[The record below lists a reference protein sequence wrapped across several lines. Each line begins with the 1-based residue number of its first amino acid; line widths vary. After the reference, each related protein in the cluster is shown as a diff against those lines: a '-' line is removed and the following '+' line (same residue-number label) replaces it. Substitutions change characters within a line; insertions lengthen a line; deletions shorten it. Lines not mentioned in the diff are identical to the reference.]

1 MTTRFLL
8 DENLRGKPL
17 WMAIHRHNALGVDP
31 LDVERVGDV
40 ADLPLGSS
48 DGRILKWAER
58 EARILLSEDKRT
70 LPVHLA
76 THLRSGR
83 SSPGIFL
90 IHPSARIPDIIDF
103 LLMVAGDPSI
113 HSWRDSCM
121 RIP

>member
-1 MTTRFLL
+1 
-8 DENLRGKPL
+8 
-17 WMAIHRHNALGVDP
+17 MAIRRHNAVGVDP

-40 ADLPLGSS
+40 ADLPLGRS
-48 DGRILKWAER
+48 DERILKWAER
-58 EARILLSEDKRT
+58 EGRILLSEDKRT

-90 IHPSARIPDIIDF
+90 IHPSARISDIIDF

-113 HSWRDSCM
+113 HAWRDSCA